1 VPWACASDRGT
12 AERTVRALD
21 RAQSDYLRQFYAADI
36 NDPSLYHLTI
46 DATRPPPPPACA

>member
-1 VPWACASDRGT
+1 VPWACASNRGT